1 MKLDYLDDVTDG
13 GKYPWA
19 DPDKLLRLYDFD
31 YNELKRLK
39 QAIQENLIN
48 RAGTLSISSLD
59 FVEPINCYL
68 TFQLSHDNSGI
79 KFPPDHNN
87 NFLGL
92 FSRVA
97 YINMLDIIDG
107 LVEKDNDV
115 SGFNWLYDA
124 PDADRIDLLLS
135 CGIGS
140 W

>member
-1 MKLDYLDDVTDG
+1 MKLDYIDDVTEG
-13 GKYPWA
+13 GKYPLA

-31 YNELKRLK
+31 YDELKKLK
-39 QAIQENLIN
+39 QAIQETLIN

-68 TFQLSHDNSGI
+68 TFRLSDNNFGI
-79 KFPPDHNN
+79 KFPPDGNN

-92 FSRVA
+92 FSKAA
-97 YINMLDIIDG
+97 YINMLDIIDS
-107 LVEKDNDV
+107 LVHKDNDI
-115 SGFNWLYDA
+115 SGFNWLYDS
-124 PDADRIDLLLS
+124 PGADRIDLLLS